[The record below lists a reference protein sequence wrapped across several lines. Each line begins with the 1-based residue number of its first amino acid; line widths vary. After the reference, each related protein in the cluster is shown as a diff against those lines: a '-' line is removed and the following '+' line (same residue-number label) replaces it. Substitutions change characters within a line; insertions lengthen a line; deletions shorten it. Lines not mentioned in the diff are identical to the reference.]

1 MNSCILIM
9 SSRFLFRWA
18 TASTSRNRGR
28 NCQDDGS
35 SGRVGFSDWK
45 VGAANNGKELTQ
57 QERFV

>member
-1 MNSCILIM
+1 M

-18 TASTSRNRGR
+18 TGSTSRNRGR

-35 SGRVGFSDWK
+35 SGRMGFSNWK
-45 VGAANNGKELTQ
+45 IGAANNGKGLTQ